1 MNVKSEELNL
11 LSDATECRN
20 VDLDHDKALTN
31 INFVKNMKNLV
42 SVNLYNTGIQTIGDA
57 LDHVKDQLEEL
68 NLGNTKVSFDEK
80 AKFL

>member
-1 MNVKSEELNL
+1 
-11 LSDATECRN
+11 
-20 VDLDHDKALTN
+20 
-31 INFVKNMKNLV
+31 MKNLV

-80 AKFL
+80 AKFLKDEVTVQEGTTSSKGFISHLFDYDNEEVFNR